1 MSSERSTGTSLDVLL
16 GHVLRAGVGLS
27 AAVVMLGAGLHLAR
41 HAHET
46 PRYSVFLGE
55 PANLRTVRGIVGTA
69 SSWDGPAVVQFGLL
83 LLIATPIARVLF
95 SVVGFVRQRDWLYV
109 AITAVVLG
117 LLLYSLTS
125 V

>member
-1 MSSERSTGTSLDVLL
+1 MSSERSAGTSLEELL

-27 AAVVMLGAGLHLAR
+27 AAVVMIGAGLHLAR

-46 PRYSVFLGE
+46 PHYSVFLGE
-55 PANLRTVRGIVGTA
+55 PADLRTIRGIVRAA

-95 SVVGFVRQRDWLYV
+95 SLVGFLRQRDWLYV
-109 AITAVVLG
+109 TITAVVLG